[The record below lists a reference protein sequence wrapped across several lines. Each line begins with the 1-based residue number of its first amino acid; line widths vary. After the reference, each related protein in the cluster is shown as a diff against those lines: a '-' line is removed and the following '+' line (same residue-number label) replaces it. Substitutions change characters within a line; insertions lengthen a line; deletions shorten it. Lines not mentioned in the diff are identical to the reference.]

1 MIDKLVQF
9 SNFIF
14 GLLAKL
20 YLAQILLILLSVGI
34 FFLAI
39 FITGKFRYTEIVNVR
54 VLNKAIDRK
63 KINPEGL
70 LKKNIIYGLVPLF
83 GLISIL
89 NMYYLYI
96 NFIIPFEK
104 VRANKKEILQYGTL
118 SDLLSGLE
126 RFGID
131 GRYAV
136 ELAKSLIDN
145 NDHKETVI
153 SSTEYLN
160 SILIGTTKTDD
171 YTKNAIK
178 VAYEK
183 YVSILELLKNK
194 PKKEETKII
203 ENTIETFDNI
213 SEQIKNN
220 QGGFL

>member
-9 SNFIF
+9 SNYTIM
-14 GLLAKL
+14 LIIKL
-20 YLAQILLILLSVGI
+20 YVCQILLVALSVGA

-39 FITGKFRYTEIVNVR
+39 FITGKFRYNDIVNIR

-63 KINPEGL
+63 KVNPEGL
-70 LKKNIIYGLVPLF
+70 LKKNIIYGLVPFF
-83 GLISIL
+83 GLISII
-89 NMYYLYI
+89 NMYYLYM

-104 VRANKKEILQYGTL
+104 VRANKKEILQYGVL

-131 GRYAV
+131 GKYAV
-136 ELAKSLIDN
+136 NLAKSLIDI

-160 SILIGTTKTDD
+160 SILIATTKTDD
-171 YTKNAIK
+171 YTKNAILI
-178 VAYEK
+178 AYEK

-194 PKKEETKII
+194 PRKNETKII
-203 ENTIETFDNI
+203 ENTIEIFDNI
-213 SEQIKNN
+213 SEQIRNN
-220 QGGFL
+220 YGGFQ